1 MSGKEVEKEAR
12 FVGYAAKA
20 KIGLTGESHRSTTY
34 QFEIDGIQQEITSG
48 LIGQLGDGVLATVD
62 GGKGKA
68 KFSIEGTLTGC
79 VPKVKTDAKGDIF
92 KSTKVEVYE
101 RSINIA
107 DSVKALRLLGD
118 MIMLTVVPHQIKIPM
133 EGE

>member
-1 MSGKEVEKEAR
+1 MSKKEVEKEAR
-12 FVGYAAKA
+12 FVAYAPKA
-20 KIGLTGESHRSTTY
+20 KMGLTGISLRSTTY
-34 QFEIDGIQQEITSG
+34 DFEIDGIQQEITSG
-48 LIGQLGDGVLATVD
+48 LIEQLGDGVLVTVD

-79 VPKVKTDAKGDIF
+79 IPKVKTDAKGDIF

-101 RSINIA
+101 RSIDIA
-107 DSVKALRLLGD
+107 NSAKALRLLGD
-118 MIMLTVVPHQIKIPM
+118 MITLTVVPHQIKMPI